1 MKPQYPGSLIIE
13 TSSVC
18 NLNCI
23 MCPQGIGAV
32 DRPMHMDEN
41 IVKKLVPFMENSHSI
56 QLHGIGEPFLSEGFW
71 EILKYLPPAADW
83 QTWEQ
88 GKCVSSVNTNLTT
101 LRKEHLE
108 KILQSNL
115 SIINVSLDTPNKE
128 TYEKIRGYDFEKV
141 LNNLRSLV
149 KARGDRRFP
158 RIWANMTLMKENV
171 TEIIDFMKLT
181 IEDIG
186 CDRVLTWIMNNM
198 SLEEKQ
204 KYNKNIDG
212 WNFNYDEQGQWNNQK
227 LFKEEITKA
236 MEYSKRKNSDFDYA
250 NKV

>member
-1 MKPQYPGSLIIE
+1 M
-13 TSSVC
+13 
-18 NLNCI
+18 
-23 MCPQGIGAV
+23 
-32 DRPMHMDEN
+32 
-41 IVKKLVPFMENSHSI
+41 
-56 QLHGIGEPFLSEGFW
+56 
-71 EILKYLPPAADW
+71 
-83 QTWEQ
+83 
-88 GKCVSSVNTNLTT
+88 
-101 LRKEHLE
+101 
-108 KILQSNL
+108 
-115 SIINVSLDTPNKE
+115 SLDTPNKE
-128 TYEKIRGYDFEKV
+128 TYQKIRGYDFEKV

-158 RIWANMTLMKENV
+158 RIWTNMTLMKENV
-171 TEIIDFMKLT
+171 TQIIDFIKLT

-198 SLEEKQ
+198 SLQEKQ

-236 MEYSKRKNSDFDYA
+236 MEYSKRKNLDFDYA

>member
-1 MKPQYPGSLIIE
+1 
-13 TSSVC
+13 
-18 NLNCI
+18 

-41 IVKKLVPFMENSHSI
+41 IVKKLVPFMKNSHSI

-83 QTWEQ
+83 QTWKQ

-141 LNNLRSLV
+141 IGNLRKLV

-171 TEIIDFMKLT
+171 TQIIDFMKLT

-236 MEYSKRKNSDFDYA
+236 MEYSKRKNLDFDYA

>member
-1 MKPQYPGSLIIE
+1 MKPEYPGSLIIE
-13 TSSVC
+13 TSSAC

-23 MCPQGIGAV
+23 MCPQSINAV
-32 DRPMHMDEN
+32 DRPMHMNEN
-41 IVKKLVPFMENSHSI
+41 VVKKLIPFMQNSHSI

-71 EILKYLPPAADW
+71 KILKYLPPSADW
-83 QTWEQ
+83 KTWKE

-128 TYEKIRGYDFEKV
+128 TYQKIRGYDFEKV

-158 RIWANMTLMKENV
+158 RIWTNMTLMKENV
-171 TEIIDFMKLT
+171 TQIIDFIKLT

-204 KYNKNIDG
+204 KYNKNIGG

-236 MEYSKRKNSDFDYA
+236 MEYSRRKNLDFDYA

>member
-1 MKPQYPGSLIIE
+1 
-13 TSSVC
+13 
-18 NLNCI
+18 
-23 MCPQGIGAV
+23 
-32 DRPMHMDEN
+32 MDEN

-141 LNNLRSLV
+141 IGNLRKLV

-171 TEIIDFMKLT
+171 TQ
-181 IEDIG
+181 
-186 CDRVLTWIMNNM
+186 IMNNM

-212 WNFNYDEQGQWNNQK
+212 WNFNYDEQGQWNNQE

-236 MEYSKRKNSDFDYA
+236 MEYSKRKNLDFDYA